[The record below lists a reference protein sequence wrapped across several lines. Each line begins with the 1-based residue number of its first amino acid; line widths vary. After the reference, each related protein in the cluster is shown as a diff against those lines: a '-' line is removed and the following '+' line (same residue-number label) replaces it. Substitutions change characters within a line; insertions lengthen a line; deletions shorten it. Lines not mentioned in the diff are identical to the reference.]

1 MRALFMKLYLQINNP
16 AKHKGSFGFQI
27 INAWNQGLLTKSEYC
42 TTLVVTFRVSLLKAS
57 DHHLHHI
64 LQQLWWHWSC
74 SVCYSCMWENLTF
87 HFNAAGKIQKCCWYH
102 QISNP
107 ANHQHLTI
115 FTAVLSWVQNV
126 HICVAR
132 YLILLVFWR
141 LMKVSWMEG
150 QHDVAH
156 PESWWWSKEGMM
168 SCGHQWECCWSDSVE
183 ASITPISFPRTL
195 SHWQKV
201 HAFFKKW
208 RQSPHSNTQYLWDFR
223 ENSIISSKLAQK

>member
-1 MRALFMKLYLQINNP
+1 MAHVHKWCQ
-16 AKHKGSFGFQI
+16 KHPGPI
-27 INAWNQGLLTKSEYC
+27 GLKK
-42 TTLVVTFRVSLLKAS
+42 VTSLRS
-57 DHHLHHI
+57 SNSGDIGHV
-64 LQQLWWHWSC
+64 
-74 SVCYSCMWENLTF
+74 VCYSCMWENSTF
-87 HFNAAGKIQKCCWYH
+87 HLNAARKIRKCCWYH

-115 FTAVLSWVQNV
+115 FTAALNWVQNM

-132 YLILLVFWR
+132 HLLLLVFWR

-195 SHWQKV
+195 SDWQKV
-201 HAFFKKW
+201 HAFFRKW
-208 RQSPHSNTQYLWDFR
+208 RQSPHSHTQYLWDFR